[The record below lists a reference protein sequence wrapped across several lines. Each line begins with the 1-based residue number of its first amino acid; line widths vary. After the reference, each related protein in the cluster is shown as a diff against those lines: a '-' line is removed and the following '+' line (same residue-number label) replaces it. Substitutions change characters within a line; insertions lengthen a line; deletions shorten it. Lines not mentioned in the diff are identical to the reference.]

1 MKGEA
6 KVNYFGFLKNDAI
19 AGLVVFL
26 VAIPLCLGIALASGA
41 PLFSGLIAGIIGG
54 TVVAF
59 LSGSQTSVSGPAA
72 GLSAVVLGA
81 ITSLGAFET
90 FLLAVFLAGA
100 IQAVAGVLKGGFIAN
115 YFPSSVIN
123 GLLAAI
129 GIILILKQIP
139 HAVGYD
145 ADAMGEFSFFQPDGQ
160 TTFSELGNIL
170 WAIEPG
176 AAIIAAIG
184 IGIMLFWDKI
194 PALKKTMIPGALVVV
209 AAGVVLNMIF
219 KSIAPNFAL
228 GTEHLVSVPV
238 SSSITGFFSFFTFPD
253 FTQLGNMQVYIAA
266 FTIAIVAS
274 LETLLNLEAVDKI
287 DPHKRHSPPN
297 RELLAQGVGNMAS
310 GLIGGLPITSVIV
323 RSSVNIQSGGQTKMA
338 AMFHGFLIIVAVA
351 LLPQALNMIPLAA
364 LAAILLMT
372 GYKLAKIGLFKSM
385 YAKGWNQFLPFIATV
400 LAIVFTDLLIGI
412 CIGLVVGLFFILK
425 NNLKTGF
432 HIFKENHYTKE
443 TIRIQ
448 LPQITSFLTKAA
460 FRKTLEE
467 IPDHA
472 EVILDAQDAEYI
484 DNDILEAIR
493 DFKDVNAPE
502 RNITL
507 SLVGF
512 KDKYEFE
519 DRINYVNVVTKDV
532 QQALTPQQALDI
544 LKQGNERFVNN
555 EQIDKDLKH
564 QMKTTADG
572 QHPIAAVLSC
582 IDSRTSTELTF
593 DLGLGDIFSIR
604 LAGNVANEDIL
615 ASMEFACNVAGA
627 KLIVVLGHTN
637 CGAIKAACD
646 GVKLGHLE
654 TLLEKVG
661 PALEAETT
669 TRENRTSKNEAFV
682 NNVTRL
688 NVESTMRYICDNS
701 EILCGMLER
710 GEIGIVGGVYDVKTG
725 AITFTELKTKIDF
738 RSEGKLAEQFA

>member
-1 MKGEA
+1 MKGE
-6 KVNYFGFLKNDAI
+6 KVHYFGFLKNDLV

-26 VAIPLCLGIALASGA
+26 VAVPLCLGIALASGA

-72 GLSAVVLGA
+72 GLSAVVLSA
-81 ITSLGAFET
+81 IANLGAFET
-90 FLLAVFLAGA
+90 FLLAVFIAGA
-100 IQAVAGVLKGGFIAN
+100 IQTVAGLLKGGFVAN
-115 YFPSSVIN
+115 YFPLCVIN

-145 ADAMGEFSFFQPDGQ
+145 ADAMGEFSFFQPDGN
-160 TTFSELGNIL
+160 TTFSELGNIFG
-170 WAIEPG
+170 AVEPG
-176 AAIIAAIG
+176 AIIIAALG

-194 PALKKTMIPGALVVV
+194 TFLKKTMIPAALVVV
-209 AAGVVLNMIF
+209 AVGVVLNMLF
-219 KSIAPNFAL
+219 KSVAPNLAL
-228 GTEHLVSVPV
+228 GAEHLVSVPV
-238 SSSITGFFSFFTFPD
+238 SSSITGFLSFFTFPD
-253 FTQLGNMQVYIAA
+253 FTQISNPQVYIAA

-274 LETLLNLEAVDKI
+274 LETLLNLEAVDKL

-310 GLIGGLPITSVIV
+310 GLIGGIPVTSVIV
-323 RSSVNIQSGGQTKMA
+323 RSSVNIQSGGQTKLA

-351 LLPQALNMIPLAA
+351 LLPQALNMIPLSA
-364 LAAILLMT
+364 LAAILIMT

-412 CIGLVVGLFFILK
+412 FIGLTIGMLFILK
-425 NNLKTGF
+425 NNLKSGF

-448 LPQITSFLTKAA
+448 LPQIASFLSKAA
-460 FRKTLEE
+460 FRQTLDE
-467 IPDHA
+467 IPNKS
-472 EVILDAQDAEYI
+472 EVILDANDTEYI

-502 RNITL
+502 RDISL

-512 KDKYEFE
+512 KDKYEFK
-519 DRINYVNVVTKDV
+519 DHINYVNVVTKEL

-544 LKQGNERFVNN
+544 LQQGNQRFVRN
-555 EQIDKDLKH
+555 ERQDKDLKH
-564 QMKTTADG
+564 QMNSTAKD
-572 QHPIAAVLSC
+572 QHPIAAVLGC
-582 IDSRTSTELTF
+582 IDSRTSTELIF
-593 DLGLGDIFSIR
+593 DLGLGDIFSVR
-604 LAGNVANEDIL
+604 LAGNVANKDIV
-615 ASMEFACNVAGA
+615 ASMEFACKVAGA

-654 TLLEKVG
+654 TLLQKVN
-661 PALEAETT
+661 PAIEAEKTT
-669 TRENRTSKNEAFV
+669 KENRTSQNETFV

-688 NVESTMRYICDNS
+688 NVEHTMRYLCDNS
-701 EILCGMLER
+701 DILCDMLEK
-710 GEIGIVGGVYDVKTG
+710 GEIGIVGGVYDLKTG
-725 AITFTELKTKIDF
+725 EITFTDLKTKINY
-738 RSEGKLAEQFA
+738 RSEPTLAEQYN